1 MKRRVVIIA
10 AAVVA
15 LLLAI
20 FGFVISR
27 QRLRRV
33 RVFQTAPAEQK
44 PLPPSASVREVGEW
58 TDQFRLLEATGRWGD
73 LVKLLDA
80 IAKQHPTEY
89 ANWHLGYL
97 HTRALIEDDQP
108 RDALKMNQQF
118 LADGNEFRDLA
129 LYHQAEIEDARNE
142 PALASRN
149 RQLLI
154 FGTPSSIYRD
164 QAIEDEIEYL
174 GTLDN
179 AAPLVEFAGKI
190 SPSAPTS
197 RRRDLEA
204 RIVEMSGAAAL
215 QRAVVLLRA
224 GTSDDASDRVSRAI
238 DKPEL
243 VRQLARPDLTLL
255 GESMRNHRH
264 FERAVVLLSSALAAL
279 PAGPSPERDDLTFAI
294 GRSYYGDEKYAQAQR
309 AYMTGA
315 NATRDMKRKAEFLL
329 HAARAAHLQNDDAG
343 ADRLLTASI
352 SVPGSF
358 PSTAAAYTQRLRN
371 RSKARRFGEAA
382 ADLASI
388 QKAWPRDHSVVDAG
402 LAYAVGLFA
411 AGNKGAAVV
420 ALNAIPRNLQDKY
433 DTAEIEYWRARALE
447 DSNPSAAFAAYL
459 NVLRATVPSHFAYFA
474 RQRLDGKKLT
484 QELQVREAQVAQL
497 TAKNQWDLARRIQT
511 DRILLSTADHANQ
524 LNRLKQIYLQ
534 IPAYR
539 NILELKAQ
547 PFPKFPL
554 AEKANRTDLLMAMG
568 LFDEAADDAR
578 KRWPLTPLQSAL
590 TQSLALNRGNASRES
605 IYAIEVL
612 MKSVPADFV
621 PDLLPQVVRELLY
634 PRYFFSAILD
644 DAKRFDADPTLVLS
658 IMREESRFN
667 PRAKSEA
674 AARGLLQ
681 FIITT
686 ARSIGRE
693 VGIVDVDPEDLY
705 DPRVIIRLGAKYVST
720 LMKDFNGDR
729 YKAAAAYNAGPN
741 QVQLWS
747 RIAPGPGEDF
757 FLSSIN
763 FSETKHYV
771 RKVMN
776 SYKRYG
782 EIYGGAG
789 PQGGVQIEP

>member
-10 AAVVA
+10 AIAVA

-20 FGFVISR
+20 FGIVISR
-27 QRLRRV
+27 QRLRRA
-33 RVFQTAPAEQK
+33 RVFQTAPAEQR
-44 PLPPSASVREVGEW
+44 PLPPSASVREVGDW
-58 TDQFRLLEATGRWGD
+58 TDQFRVLEASGRWGD

-80 IAKQHPTEY
+80 IAKKHPAEY
-89 ANWHLGYL
+89 AKWHLAYL

-108 RDALKMNQQF
+108 RAATKLNQQF

-164 QAIEDEIEYL
+164 QAIDDEIEYL
-174 GTLDN
+174 GSLEDS
-179 AAPLVEFAGKI
+179 APLVEFAGKVA
-190 SPSAPTS
+190 PSSTTS

-204 RIVEMSGAAAL
+204 RIVEMLGAEGL
-215 QRAVVLLRA
+215 QRGVVLLRG

-243 VRQLARPDLTLL
+243 VRRLARHDLTLL

-264 FERAVVLLSSALAAL
+264 FERAVALLSSALAAV
-279 PAGPSPERDDLTFAI
+279 PPGPSPERDDLTFAI

-315 NATRDMKRKAEFLL
+315 NATRDMRRKSEFLL
-329 HAARAAHLQNDDAG
+329 HAARSAHLQNDDAA

-352 SVPGSF
+352 AVPGSF
-358 PSTAAAYTQRLRN
+358 PPTAAAYTQRLRN
-371 RSKARRFGEAA
+371 RAKARRFGEAA
-382 ADLASI
+382 ADLAAI
-388 QKAWPRDHSVVDAG
+388 RKAWPRDHSVVDAG
-402 LAYAVGLFA
+402 LAYGIALFG

-420 ALNAIPRNLQDKY
+420 ALNSIPRNLQDRY
-433 DTAEIEYWRARALE
+433 DSTEIEYWRARALE
-447 DSNPSAAFAAYL
+447 DSNPPAAFAAYL
-459 NVLRATVPSHFAYFA
+459 SVLRATVPSHFAYFA

-484 QELQVREAQVAQL
+484 QELKVRDEQVAQL
-497 TAKNQWDLARRIQT
+497 MAKNQWDVARRIQT
-511 DRILLSTADHANQ
+511 DRILLSSSDRANQ

-539 NILELKAQ
+539 NVLELKAL

-554 AEKANRTDLLMAMG
+554 AGKADRTDLLMAMG

-578 KRWPLTPLQSAL
+578 KRWPLRPLQSAL

-612 MKSVPADFV
+612 MKSVPGDYV
-621 PDLLPQVVRELLY
+621 PDLLPQAVRELLY
-634 PRYFFSAILD
+634 PRYFYDAIVA
-644 DAKRFDADPTLVLS
+644 DAKRFDADATLVLS

-747 RIAPGPGEDF
+747 RIAPGPGDDF

-789 PQGGVQIEP
+789 PQGGVRFAE